1 MSDFS
6 TELAEI
12 IATITVGKTTQSS
25 AWKSI
30 KMML

>member
-12 IATITVGKTTQSS
+12 IATITGGKMTQAS